1 MEPNKID
8 HLGLT
13 PQREEKY
20 ATKQSNVISS
30 MNVQLKWKKNRKKP
44 CTITRHLASKC
55 DPTGYW

>member
-30 MNVQLKWKKNRKKP
+30 MNVQLKWKKEQEKTLYN
-44 CTITRHLASKC
+44 
-55 DPTGYW
+55 Y